1 MIDLTE
7 LKSRAEALIGRDDIR
22 LAPDVILALIA
33 ENEELGRYLCTCR
46 DCGGEGA
53 LHTGDWH
60 SYGHMEPPEPVMEKC
75 GECDGTG
82 LLGEIQDL
90 YQVITERDQLRA
102 EISGLKTGYEA
113 YEQVVQG
120 LKAENERL
128 STENSE
134 IESAAITYIEDMQEA
149 QRENARL
156 TELFTVGM
164 TLDGNLRVYG
174 DWQSVRKA
182 QEILAE
188 RDQLRA
194 EIAGLKTGYEAYERV
209 NAELKAE
216 NERLERNRDMWK
228 GQVERQAEELT
239 ALREEVTEWK
249 DTVKFNEKC
258 WSEERGTMIDKLQE
272 SRMRIKELDLLFG
285 RHILAMRSA
294 LIEEEH
300 GKGPAAAMEW
310 IYNSLAGPGEL
321 PPEGETDSQAYFDRE
336 IVAVDN
342 GMQDVMAFHE
352 GRRAAMGK
360 GEQS

>member
-33 ENEELGRYLCTCR
+33 ENERLTNRLEVDPRHDYDGISTR
-46 DCGGEGA
+46 DATVKVLDE
-53 LHTGDWH
+53 
-60 SYGHMEPPEPVMEKC
+60 
-75 GECDGTG
+75 
-82 LLGEIQDL
+82 
-90 YQVITERDQLRA
+90 QVDQLKA
-102 EISGLKTGYEA
+102 EN
-113 YEQVVQG
+113 EQ

-156 TELFTVGM
+156 TELLTVGM

-194 EIAGLKTGYEAYERV
+194 EIAGLKTGYEAYEQV

-249 DTVKFNEKC
+249 DTVKFNEGC

>member
-1 MIDLTE
+1 MCEECKKQI
-7 LKSRAEALIGRDDIR
+7 A
-22 LAPDVILALIA
+22 ALIA
-33 ENEELGRYLCTCR
+33 ENERLTNRLEVDPRHDYDGISTR
-46 DCGGEGA
+46 DATVKVLDE
-53 LHTGDWH
+53 
-60 SYGHMEPPEPVMEKC
+60 
-75 GECDGTG
+75 
-82 LLGEIQDL
+82 
-90 YQVITERDQLRA
+90 QVDQLKA
-102 EISGLKTGYEA
+102 EN
-113 YEQVVQG
+113 EQ

-194 EIAGLKTGYEAYERV
+194 EIAGLKTGYEAYEQV

-239 ALREEVTEWK
+239 ALREEVTVWK
-249 DTVKFNEKC
+249 DTVKFNEGC

-285 RHILAMRSA
+285 RYILAMRA
-294 LIEEEH
+294 AVIEEEH
-300 GKGPAAAMEW
+300 GLGAEGAMMW
-310 IYNSLAGPGEL
+310 IYNSLVGPGEL

-336 IVAVDN
+336 VVAVDN
-342 GMQDVMAFHE
+342 GMQEVMAFHE
-352 GRRAAMGK
+352 GRRAAIGK
-360 GEQS
+360 GEHS